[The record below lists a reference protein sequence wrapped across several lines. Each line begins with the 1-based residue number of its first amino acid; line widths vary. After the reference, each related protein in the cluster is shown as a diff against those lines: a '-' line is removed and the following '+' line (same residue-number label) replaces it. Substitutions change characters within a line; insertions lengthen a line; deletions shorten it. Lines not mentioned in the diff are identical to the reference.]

1 MVRGHVQQVYSRR
14 ETCVARPL
22 TPVSASGHVAGDLV
36 TPEVRAWL
44 QLTETGD
51 RTILWFVAGN
61 SKAKPS
67 SEASACRSFEQD
79 QPARQCLSQG
89 PRTAGGWAP
98 PGAPQVGVT
107 ASPFLPRTMCGS
119 HTDPCFPSP
128 IRTGAD
134 SLRPGFL
141 SPNTRAQCKRVA
153 QADRNISMRHSQA
166 CNPQDHPVAL
176 GKRPS
181 VPKRNQVQ
189 VALDHELGKPVALEV
204 SQALSPYMV
213 KTNSSQVV

>member
-1 MVRGHVQQVYSRR
+1 MLQG
-14 ETCVARPL
+14 
-22 TPVSASGHVAGDLV
+22 TPA

-51 RTILWFVAGN
+51 CTVLWFVAGN

-79 QPARQCLSQG
+79 QPARQG

-98 PGAPQVGVT
+98 PGAPQVGV
-107 ASPFLPRTMCGS
+107 AAPPFLPRTMCSS

-141 SPNTRAQCKRVA
+141 SPSTREQHKRVA
-153 QADRNISMRHSQA
+153 QANRNISMRHSQA

-181 VPKRNQVQ
+181 VPKRNQDQ

-204 SQALSPYMV
+204 SQALSPHMV